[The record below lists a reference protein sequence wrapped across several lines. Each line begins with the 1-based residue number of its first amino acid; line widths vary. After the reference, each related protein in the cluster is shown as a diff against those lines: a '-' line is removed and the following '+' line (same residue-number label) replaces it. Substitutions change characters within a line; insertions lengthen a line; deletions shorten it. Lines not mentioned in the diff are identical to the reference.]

1 MAEAKKTTKGAPKKK
16 SEAPKREPV
25 KANTKTTAPQNE
37 SNQLWSI
44 LLFALGVLTALM
56 VLVKGTKG
64 WLALHNLLLG
74 VFGIAAFLIPVILI
88 YTAVKLGTEQTKK
101 DLSGRNV
108 WCIAMIFLASA
119 AFQIFVVGRIPGGT
133 WSGHFKILY
142 EEGAK
147 LKSGGVASLLFA
159 GPLLKFFGKLG
170 ARLISLVL
178 FFVFGM
184 LLSGRGL
191 VDFLKLLATPFVFI
205 GKCVN
210 GIQNMFIGGDFVDA
224 FEDDD
229 NDDDKEKRDFD
240 ADLEAINIANS
251 RRSSQKPSE
260 KKAQNKKA
268 VDSLPDGFFDLDI
281 PLPTDH
287 LISHEDLA
295 PEDNGISIDV
305 DIEPAPSTAPAEKL
319 PPLKKVKAPVS
330 IAVDEDEEETEEVTD
345 EGLEK
350 LISKAADKKTDADE
364 EEVIE
369 EEEPEEEKPV
379 YILPPIDILT
389 RPEIRSNRTE
399 AMVEMREKAE
409 VIVNTLKSF
418 GVAVRIKDLI
428 RGPSI
433 TRYEIQPAPGIKV
446 SKIKGLEDD
455 IALSLAAQG
464 VRIEAPIPGK
474 AAIGIEIPNST
485 KDMVTLR
492 EILTSSEFRDSKS
505 KLAFAVGKDITGN
518 AIVGDIAKMP
528 HVIIAGTT
536 GSGKS
541 VCTRS
546 IIMSILYNATPDEVK
561 LILIDPKIV
570 EFKIFENIPHLLIPI
585 VTDCKRA
592 AGALC
597 WAVNEMMRRYNIF
610 AEAGANDL
618 KSYNELAEVDGDLVK
633 MPQIVVF
640 IDELADMMLVAGKDV
655 EDFICRL
662 AQMGRAAGMHLVV
675 ATQRPTTDVITG
687 LIKANIP
694 SRIALSVKSVT
705 DSRTI
710 IDMGG
715 ADKLLGNGDMLYMPI
730 GAGKPVRVQGCFSPN
745 DDIAETVRF
754 IKSQTEVKYDPEVVE
769 TVEGYSPQAQGGS
782 GGSDSG
788 APTGG
793 GSDEDIVEA
802 AIKVAV
808 DAGQLST
815 SMLQR
820 KLKLGYARAVR
831 IMDELEE
838 RGVIGASEGAKPR
851 KVLMSKMQ
859 YDEWRLRRMD
869 E

>member
-16 SEAPKREPV
+16 TEAPKREPV
-25 KANTKTTAPQNE
+25 KASPKTAPQNE
-37 SNQLWSI
+37 TNQLWSI

-74 VFGIAAFLIPVILI
+74 TFGIAAFLIPVILI
-88 YTAVKLGTEQTKK
+88 YTAIKLGTEQTKK
-101 DLSGRNV
+101 DITGRNV

-119 AFQIFVVGRIPGGT
+119 AFQIFVVGRIPGSTMG
-133 WSGHFKILY
+133 GHFKYLY

-147 LKSGGVASLLFA
+147 LKSGGIASMLFA

-184 LLSGRGL
+184 LLSGRGI

-205 GKCVN
+205 GRCFN
-210 GIQNMFIGGDFVDA
+210 GIQNMFVGGDFVDA

-229 NDDDKEKRDFD
+229 NDDDREKKDFD
-240 ADLEAINIANS
+240 ADLEAINMANS
-251 RRSSQKPSE
+251 RKSTQKPSE

-268 VDSLPDGFFDLDI
+268 VEALPDDFFLDI

-287 LISHEDLA
+287 LIVHDSSEQVSDGA
-295 PEDNGISIDV
+295 SIDI
-305 DIEPAPSTAPAEKL
+305 DIDENPAPAAAL
-319 PPLKKVKAPVS
+319 PPLKKVKKAAEVIPESEEAPT
-330 IAVDEDEEETEEVTD
+330 AD
-345 EGLEK
+345 EGLEQ
-350 LISKAADKKTDADE
+350 LISKAADSQPVPAE
-364 EEVIE
+364 EELPE
-369 EEEPEEEKPV
+369 ETEPAEEKPI

-389 RPEIRSNRTE
+389 RPEVRSNRAE
-399 AMVEMREKAE
+399 AVEEMREKAE
-409 VIVNTLKSF
+409 VIKNTLSSF
-418 GVAVRIKDLI
+418 GVEVRIKDI
-428 RGPSI
+428 FRGPSI
-433 TRYEIQPAPGIKV
+433 TRYEIQPGPGIKV

-474 AAIGIEIPNST
+474 SAVGIEIPNST

-492 EILTSSEFRDSKS
+492 EIIASPDFRDSKS
-505 KLAFAVGKDITGN
+505 KLTFAVGKDITGN
-518 AIVGDIAKMP
+518 IILGDIAKMP

-546 IIMSILYNATPDEVK
+546 IIMSILYNSTPDEVK

-597 WAVNEMMRRYNIF
+597 WAVNEMMRRYNTF
-610 AEAGANDL
+610 AGAGANDL
-618 KSYNELAEVDGDLVK
+618 RSYNDLAAVDGDLAP

-655 EDFICRL
+655 EDYICRL

-730 GAGKPVRVQGCFSPN
+730 GAGKPVRVQGCFSSN
-745 DDIAETVRF
+745 DDIAETVRY
-754 IKSQTEVKYDPEVVE
+754 IKAQGEARYDPNITNDVE
-769 TVEGYSPQAQGGS
+769 IYSTQSQNGS
-782 GGSDSG
+782 PSADSS
-788 APTGG
+788 ASTGG

-820 KLKLGYARAVR
+820 KLKLGYARAAR

>member
-1 MAEAKKTTKGAPKKK
+1 MAETKKKPAASKPKKPAAQK
-16 SEAPKREPV
+16 NAAPKREPI
-25 KANTKTTAPQNE
+25 KSTAKTAPQNE

-44 LLFALGVLTALM
+44 LLFAFGVLTALM
-56 VLVKGTKG
+56 VLIKGTKG
-64 WLALHNLLLG
+64 WQKLHELLLG
-74 VFGIAAFLIPVILI
+74 TFGIAAFLIPVILI
-88 YTAVKLGTEQTKK
+88 YTAIKLGSEKTKK
-101 DLSGRNV
+101 DLSGRTV

-119 AFQIFVVGRIPGGT
+119 AFQIFVEGRIPGST
-133 WSGHFKILY
+133 MSGHFKLLY
-142 EEGAK
+142 EDGAK
-147 LKSGGVASLLFA
+147 LKSGGIASMVIA
-159 GPLLKFFGKLG
+159 GPLLKFFGTLG

-191 VDFLKLLATPFVFI
+191 IDFLKLLAAPFVFI
-205 GKCVN
+205 GKCFN
-210 GIQNMFIGGDFVDA
+210 GLQNMFIGGEFVDA
-224 FEDDD
+224 FDDD
-229 NDDDKEKRDFD
+229 LDDDKAKRDFD
-240 ADLEAINIANS
+240 ADLEAISIANS
-251 RRSSQKPSE
+251 RKSRQKPSE
-260 KKAQNKKA
+260 RSAQNKKD
-268 VDSLPDGFFDLDI
+268 VESLPDDYFIDI

-287 LISHEDLA
+287 LIVHDG
-295 PEDNGISIDV
+295 DDSIE
-305 DIEPAPSTAPAEKL
+305 DIEPTPEEVQNTKTERR
-319 PPLKKVKAPVS
+319 KAPTIVES
-330 IAVDEDEEETEEVTD
+330 DIDTVPEDIIPD
-345 EGLEK
+345 EGLEQ
-350 LISKAADKKTDADE
+350 LISKAADAKTDTPE
-364 EEVIE
+364 EELTE
-369 EEEPEEEKPV
+369 EEEPAEEKPV

-389 RPEIRSNRTE
+389 RPEIRSNRAE
-399 AMVEMREKAE
+399 AMEEMREKAE
-409 VIVNTLKSF
+409 VIKNTLSSF
-418 GVAVRIKDLI
+418 GVEVRIKDI
-428 RGPSI
+428 FRGPSI
-433 TRYEIQPAPGIKV
+433 TRYEIQPGPGIKV

-464 VRIEAPIPGK
+464 VRIEAPVPGK
-474 AAIGIEIPNST
+474 AAVGIEIPNST
-485 KDMVTLR
+485 KDTVTLR
-492 EILTSSEFRDSKS
+492 EMIASPEFRESSS
-505 KLAFAVGKDITGN
+505 KLTFAVGKDITGN
-518 AIVGDIAKMP
+518 IVLGDIAKMP

-546 IIMSILYNATPDEVK
+546 IIMSILYNSTPDEVK

-597 WAVNEMMRRYNIF
+597 WAVNEMMRRYNFF

-618 KSYNELAEVDGDLVK
+618 RSYNELAEVDGDLSP

-640 IDELADMMLVAGKDV
+640 IDELADMMLVAGKEV

-694 SRIALSVKSVT
+694 SRIALSVKSQV

-710 IDMGG
+710 IDMAG

-730 GAGKPVRVQGCFSPN
+730 GAGKPVRVQGCFSSN
-745 DDIAETVRF
+745 EDIAETVRF
-754 IKSQTEVKYDPEVVE
+754 IKSQAEVSYDPAV
-769 TVEGYSPQAQGGS
+769 TGAVEGYTPQSQGGS
-782 GGSDSG
+782 SG
-788 APTGG
+788 ADSTASTGG
-793 GSDEDIVEA
+793 GSDEDIIES

-820 KLKLGYARAVR
+820 KLKLGYARAAR

-838 RGVIGASEGAKPR
+838 RGVIGQSEGAKPR
-851 KVLMSKMQ
+851 RVLMSKMQ

>member
-1 MAEAKKTTKGAPKKK
+1 MAETKKKPAASKPKKPAAQK
-16 SEAPKREPV
+16 NAAPKREPI
-25 KANTKTTAPQNE
+25 KSTAKTAPQNE

-44 LLFALGVLTALM
+44 LLFAFGVLTALM
-56 VLVKGTKG
+56 VLIKGTKG
-64 WLALHNLLLG
+64 WQKLHELLLG
-74 VFGIAAFLIPVILI
+74 TFGIAAFLIPVILI
-88 YTAVKLGTEQTKK
+88 YTAIKLGSEKTKK
-101 DLSGRNV
+101 DLSGRTV

-119 AFQIFVVGRIPGGT
+119 AFQIFVEGRIPGST
-133 WSGHFKILY
+133 MSGHFKLLY
-142 EEGAK
+142 EDGAK
-147 LKSGGVASLLFA
+147 LKSGGIASMVIA
-159 GPLLKFFGKLG
+159 GPLLKFFGTLG

-191 VDFLKLLATPFVFI
+191 IDFLKLLAAPFVFI
-205 GKCVN
+205 GKCFN
-210 GIQNMFIGGDFVDA
+210 GLQNMFIGGEFVDA
-224 FEDDD
+224 FDDD
-229 NDDDKEKRDFD
+229 LDDDKAKRDFD
-240 ADLEAINIANS
+240 ADLEAISIANS
-251 RRSSQKPSE
+251 RKSRQKPSE
-260 KKAQNKKA
+260 RSAQNKKD
-268 VDSLPDGFFDLDI
+268 VESLPDDYFIDI

-287 LISHEDLA
+287 LIVHDG
-295 PEDNGISIDV
+295 DDSIE
-305 DIEPAPSTAPAEKL
+305 DIEPTPEEVQNTKTERR
-319 PPLKKVKAPVS
+319 KAPTIVES
-330 IAVDEDEEETEEVTD
+330 DIDTVPEDIIPD
-345 EGLEK
+345 EGLEQ
-350 LISKAADKKTDADE
+350 LISKAADAKTDTPE
-364 EEVIE
+364 EELTE
-369 EEEPEEEKPV
+369 EEEPAEGKPV

-389 RPEIRSNRTE
+389 RPEIRSNRAE
-399 AMVEMREKAE
+399 AMEEMREKAE
-409 VIVNTLKSF
+409 VIKNTLSSF
-418 GVAVRIKDLI
+418 GVEVRIKDI
-428 RGPSI
+428 FRGPSI
-433 TRYEIQPAPGIKV
+433 TRYEIQPGPGIKV

-464 VRIEAPIPGK
+464 VRIEAPVPGK
-474 AAIGIEIPNST
+474 AAVGIEIPNST
-485 KDMVTLR
+485 KDTVTLR
-492 EILTSSEFRDSKS
+492 EMIASPEFRESSS
-505 KLAFAVGKDITGN
+505 KLTFAVGKDITGN
-518 AIVGDIAKMP
+518 IVLGDIAKMP

-546 IIMSILYNATPDEVK
+546 IIMSILYNSTPDEVK

-597 WAVNEMMRRYNIF
+597 WAVNEMMRRYNFF

-618 KSYNELAEVDGDLVK
+618 RSYNELAEVDGDLSP

-640 IDELADMMLVAGKDV
+640 IDELADMMLVAGKEV

-694 SRIALSVKSVT
+694 SRIALSVKSQV

-710 IDMGG
+710 IDMAG

-730 GAGKPVRVQGCFSPN
+730 GAGKPVRVQGCFSSN
-745 DDIAETVRF
+745 EDIAETVRF
-754 IKSQTEVKYDPEVVE
+754 IKSQAEVSYDPAV
-769 TVEGYSPQAQGGS
+769 TGAVEGYTPQSQGGS
-782 GGSDSG
+782 SG
-788 APTGG
+788 ADSTASTGG
-793 GSDEDIVEA
+793 GSDEDIIES

-820 KLKLGYARAVR
+820 KLKLGYARAAR

-838 RGVIGASEGAKPR
+838 RGVIGQSEGAKPR
-851 KVLMSKMQ
+851 RVLMSKMQ

>member
-1 MAEAKKTTKGAPKKK
+1 MAETKKKPAASKPKKPAAQK
-16 SEAPKREPV
+16 NAAPKREPI
-25 KANTKTTAPQNE
+25 KSTAKTAPQNE

-44 LLFALGVLTALM
+44 LLFAFGVLIALM
-56 VLVKGTKG
+56 VLIKGTKG
-64 WLALHNLLLG
+64 WQKLHELLLG
-74 VFGIAAFLIPVILI
+74 TFGIAAFLIPVILI
-88 YTAVKLGTEQTKK
+88 YTAIKLGSEKTKK
-101 DLSGRNV
+101 DLSGRTV

-119 AFQIFVVGRIPGGT
+119 AFQIFVEGRIPGST
-133 WSGHFKILY
+133 MSGHFKLLY
-142 EEGAK
+142 EDGAK
-147 LKSGGVASLLFA
+147 LKSGGIASMVIA
-159 GPLLKFFGKLG
+159 GPLLKFFGTLG

-191 VDFLKLLATPFVFI
+191 IDFLKLLAAPFVFI
-205 GKCVN
+205 GKCFN
-210 GIQNMFIGGDFVDA
+210 GLQNMFIGGEFVDA
-224 FEDDD
+224 FDDD
-229 NDDDKEKRDFD
+229 LDDDKAKRDFD
-240 ADLEAINIANS
+240 ADLEAISIANS
-251 RRSSQKPSE
+251 RKSRQKPSE
-260 KKAQNKKA
+260 RSAQNKKD
-268 VDSLPDGFFDLDI
+268 VESLPDDYFIDI

-287 LISHEDLA
+287 LIVHDG
-295 PEDNGISIDV
+295 DDSIE
-305 DIEPAPSTAPAEKL
+305 DIEPTPEEVQNTKTERR
-319 PPLKKVKAPVS
+319 KAPTIVES
-330 IAVDEDEEETEEVTD
+330 DIDTVPEDIIPD
-345 EGLEK
+345 EGLEQ
-350 LISKAADKKTDADE
+350 LISKAADAKADTPE
-364 EEVIE
+364 EELTE
-369 EEEPEEEKPV
+369 EEEPAEEKPV

-389 RPEIRSNRTE
+389 RPEIRSNRAE
-399 AMVEMREKAE
+399 AMEEMREKAE
-409 VIVNTLKSF
+409 VIKNTLSSF
-418 GVAVRIKDLI
+418 GVEVRIKDI
-428 RGPSI
+428 FRGPSI
-433 TRYEIQPAPGIKV
+433 TRYEIQPGPGIKV

-464 VRIEAPIPGK
+464 VRIEAPVPGK
-474 AAIGIEIPNST
+474 AAVGIEIPNST
-485 KDMVTLR
+485 KDTVTLR
-492 EILTSSEFRDSKS
+492 EMIASPEFRESSS
-505 KLAFAVGKDITGN
+505 KLTFAVGKDITGN
-518 AIVGDIAKMP
+518 IVLGDIAKMP

-546 IIMSILYNATPDEVK
+546 IIMSILYNSTPDEVK

-597 WAVNEMMRRYNIF
+597 WAVNEMMRRYNFF

-618 KSYNELAEVDGDLVK
+618 RSYNELAEVDGDLSP

-640 IDELADMMLVAGKDV
+640 IDELADMMLVAGKEV

-694 SRIALSVKSVT
+694 SRIALSVKSQV

-710 IDMGG
+710 IDMAG

-730 GAGKPVRVQGCFSPN
+730 GAGKPVRVQGCFSSN
-745 DDIAETVRF
+745 EDIAETVRF
-754 IKSQTEVKYDPEVVE
+754 IKAQAEVSYDPAV
-769 TVEGYSPQAQGGS
+769 TGAVEGYTPQSQGGS
-782 GGSDSG
+782 SG
-788 APTGG
+788 ADSTASTGG
-793 GSDEDIVEA
+793 GSDEDIIES

-820 KLKLGYARAVR
+820 KLKLGYARAAR

-838 RGVIGASEGAKPR
+838 RGVIGQSEGAKPR
-851 KVLMSKMQ
+851 RVLMSKMQ

>member
-1 MAEAKKTTKGAPKKK
+1 MAETKKKTAASKAKKP
-16 SEAPKREPV
+16 EAPKREPIKSTP
-25 KANTKTTAPQNE
+25 KAAPQNE

-44 LLFALGVLTALM
+44 LLFAMGILTALM

-74 VFGIAAFLIPVILI
+74 FFGIAAFLIPVILI
-88 YTAVKLGTEQTKK
+88 YTAVKLGSEHSQK
-101 DLSGRNV
+101 DISGRTV

-119 AFQIFVVGRIPGGT
+119 AFQIFVEGRIPGST
-133 WSGHFKILY
+133 MSGRFKLLY
-142 EEGAK
+142 EDGAK
-147 LKSGGVASLLFA
+147 LKSGGVASMVIA
-159 GPLLKFFGKLG
+159 GPLLKYFGKLG

-191 VDFLKLLATPFVFI
+191 IEFLKMLAAPFVFI
-205 GKCVN
+205 GRCFN
-210 GIQNMFIGGDFVDA
+210 GLQNMLVGGEFVDA
-224 FEDDD
+224 FEDDV
-229 NDDDKEKRDFD
+229 DDDRAKKDFD
-240 ADLEAINIANS
+240 ADLEAINMANT
-251 RRSSQKPSE
+251 RKARQKPSE
-260 KKAQNKKA
+260 RAAQNRKA
-268 VDSLPDGFFDLDI
+268 VESLPDDYFIDI

-287 LISHEDLA
+287 LIVHDSCDAGESDNTADKDTDITPVSA
-295 PEDNGISIDV
+295 PER
-305 DIEPAPSTAPAEKL
+305 K
-319 PPLKKVKAPVS
+319 KAPIIVEN
-330 IAVDEDEEETEEVTD
+330 DTEEEDVTD
-345 EGLEK
+345 EGLEQ
-350 LISKAADKKTDADE
+350 LISKAADGKPGTAE
-364 EEVIE
+364 EEDFSE
-369 EEEPEEEKPV
+369 EEEPAEEKPV

-389 RPEIRSNRTE
+389 RPEVRTNRAE
-399 AMVEMREKAE
+399 AVEEMREKAD
-409 VIVNTLKSF
+409 VIKNTLSSF
-418 GVAVRIKDLI
+418 GVEVRIKDI
-428 RGPSI
+428 FRGPSI
-433 TRYEIQPAPGIKV
+433 TRYEIQPGPGIKV

-464 VRIEAPIPGK
+464 VRIEAPVPGK
-474 AAIGIEIPNST
+474 AAVGIEIPNQT
-485 KDMVTLR
+485 KDTVTLR
-492 EILTSSEFRDSKS
+492 EMIASPEFRESKS
-505 KLAFAVGKDITGN
+505 KLTFAVGKDITGN
-518 AIVGDIAKMP
+518 IILGDIAKMP

-618 KSYNELAEVDGDLVK
+618 RSYNELAEVDGDLSP

-655 EDFICRL
+655 EDYICRL

-694 SRIALSVKSVT
+694 SRIALSVKSQV

-710 IDMGG
+710 IDMAG

-730 GAGKPVRVQGCFSPN
+730 GAGKPVRVQGCFSSN
-745 DDIAETVRF
+745 EDIAETVRY
-754 IKSQTEVKYDPEVVE
+754 IKAQGEVRYDPNIANDVE
-769 TVEGYSPQAQGGS
+769 MYSAQSQNGS
-782 GGSDSG
+782 AGADSG
-788 APTGG
+788 APAGG

-820 KLKLGYARAVR
+820 KLKLGYARAAR

>member
-1 MAEAKKTTKGAPKKK
+1 MSESTKKRTSGQKSKK
-16 SEAPKREPV
+16 SEAPKREPAR
-25 KANTKTTAPQNE
+25 ANKKTAPQND
-37 SNQLWSI
+37 SNQFWSVI
-44 LLFALGVLTALM
+44 LFALGILIALM
-56 VLVKGTKG
+56 VIIKGTKG
-64 WLALHNLLLG
+64 WLAIHNLLLG
-74 VFGIAAFLIPVILI
+74 LFGIAALLIPALLI
-88 YTAVKLGTEQTKK
+88 YTAIKLGTEQTRKNI
-101 DLSGRNV
+101 SGRSI
-108 WCIAMIFLASA
+108 WCVAMIFLASA
-119 AFQIFVVGRIPGGT
+119 AFQIFVVGRIPGSTIG
-133 WSGHFKILY
+133 SHFRILY
-142 EEGAK
+142 KEGAV
-147 LKSGGVASLLFA
+147 LKSGGIASMVFA
-159 GPLLKFFGKLG
+159 APLLKLFGKLG

-184 LLSGRGL
+184 LLSGRGII
-191 VDFLKLLATPFVFI
+191 DFLKLLASPFVLMGRFVK
-205 GKCVN
+205 GV
-210 GIQNMFIGGDFVDA
+210 QNFFAGMGYEEVY
-224 FEDDD
+224 EDEEDYIP
-229 NDDDKEKRDFD
+229 DKKTNKHLTPEPEPVSAPKP
-240 ADLEAINIANS
+240 
-251 RRSSQKPSE
+251 RRSLRKKPT
-260 KKAQNKKA
+260 KTA
-268 VDSLPDGFFDLDI
+268 VSNFDNADDPNGFLDI

-287 LISHEDLA
+287 LIDYGDDEPDASPYV
-295 PEDNGISIDV
+295 PEP
-305 DIEPAPSTAPAEKL
+305 DITETAPL
-319 PPLKKVKAPVS
+319 PEIPAS
-330 IAVDEDEEETEEVTD
+330 IAVPAAD
-345 EGLEK
+345 EGLEL
-350 LISKAADKKTDADE
+350 LISKAADGKPDTPEIDLS
-364 EEVIE
+364 E
-369 EEEPEEEKPV
+369 EEEAEPVEEKPE
-379 YILPPIDILT
+379 YILPSIDLLT
-389 RPEIRSNRTE
+389 RPEVRSNRNE
-399 AMVEMREKAE
+399 AMEEMREKAE
-409 VIVNTLKSF
+409 VIKNTLSSF
-418 GVAVRIKDLI
+418 GVEVKIKDI
-428 RGPSI
+428 FRGPSI
-433 TRYEIQPAPGIKV
+433 TRYEIQPGPGIKV

-464 VRIEAPIPGK
+464 VRIEAPVPGK
-474 AAIGIEIPNST
+474 AAVGIEIPNTT

-492 EILTSSEFRDSKS
+492 EIIASPEFRESRS
-505 KLAFAVGKDITGN
+505 KLTFAVGKDITGN
-518 AIVGDIAKMP
+518 IILGDISKMP

-618 KSYNELAEVDGDLVK
+618 RSYNDLAALDEELSP
-633 MPQIVVF
+633 MPQVVVF

-655 EDFICRL
+655 EDYICRL

-694 SRIALSVKSVT
+694 SRIALSVKSQV

-730 GAGKPVRVQGCFSPN
+730 GAGKPVRVQGCFSSN
-745 DDIAETVRF
+745 EDIAETVRF
-754 IKSQTEVKYDPEVVE
+754 IKEQGEVKYDPDIARDVDMF
-769 TVEGYSPQAQGGS
+769 SAQSQNGSS
-782 GGSDSG
+782 GGADSG
-788 APTGG
+788 PSAGG
-793 GSDEDIVEA
+793 GSDEDLIES

-820 KLKLGYARAVR
+820 KLKLGYARAAR

-838 RGVIGASEGAKPR
+838 RGVIGQSEGAKPR

>member
-1 MAEAKKTTKGAPKKK
+1 MAETKKK
-16 SEAPKREPV
+16 NTGTKSKKPEAPRREPV
-25 KANTKTTAPQNE
+25 RSSSKSAPQNE

-44 LLFALGVLTALM
+44 ILFALGVLVALM
-56 VLVKGTKG
+56 VLIKGTKG
-64 WLALHNLLLG
+64 WLAIHNLLLG
-74 VFGIAAFLIPVILI
+74 IFGIAAFIIPVILI

-101 DLSGRNV
+101 DLSGRTF
-108 WCIAMIFLASA
+108 WCIAMIFLACA
-119 AFQIFVVGRIPGGT
+119 AFQIFVVGKIPGST
-133 WSGHFKILY
+133 MSGKLRFLY
-142 EEGAK
+142 EDGAK
-147 LKSGGVASLLFA
+147 LKSGGVACLVFA
-159 GPLLKFFGKLG
+159 GPLLKFFGKIG
-170 ARLISLVL
+170 AMIITLIL

-191 VDFLKLLATPFVFI
+191 IDFLKLLSTPFVFI
-205 GKCVN
+205 GNVVN
-210 GIQNMFIGGDFVDA
+210 GIQNMLVGGEFTDA
-224 FEDDD
+224 FGDDD
-229 NDDDKEKRDFD
+229 LDDDKAKKDFD
-240 ADLEAINIANS
+240 ADLEAISMTNPRKSS
-251 RRSSQKPSE
+251 RKPSE
-260 KKAQNKKA
+260 KAEQNKKA
-268 VDSLPDGFFDLDI
+268 LEALSGGNSIDI

-287 LISHEDLA
+287 LIVHDSGADEEEPID
-295 PEDNGISIDV
+295 ISA
-305 DIEPAPSTAPAEKL
+305 EPAPEP
-319 PPLKKVKAPVS
+319 KVSKAAAKKAPVKEET
-330 IAVDEDEEETEEVTD
+330 AEPVPDEEETAAD
-345 EGLEK
+345 EGLEQ
-350 LISKAADKKTDADE
+350 LINKAADGKPDTPE
-364 EEVIE
+364 EEYV

-389 RPEIRSNRTE
+389 RPEVRSNRAE
-399 AMVEMREKAE
+399 AVEEMREKAE
-409 VIVNTLKSF
+409 VIKNTLSSF
-418 GVAVRIKDLI
+418 GVEVRIKDI
-428 RGPSI
+428 FRGPSI
-433 TRYEIQPAPGIKV
+433 TRYEIQPGPGIKV

-464 VRIEAPIPGK
+464 VRIEAPVPGK
-474 AAIGIEIPNST
+474 AAVGIEIPNST
-485 KDMVTLR
+485 KDTVTLR
-492 EILTSSEFRDSKS
+492 EIIASPEFRESPS
-505 KLAFAVGKDITGN
+505 KLTFAVGKDITGN
-518 AIVGDIAKMP
+518 IILGDISKMP

-618 KSYNELAEVDGDLVK
+618 RSYNELAEVDGDLDK
-633 MPQIVVF
+633 MPQVVIF
-640 IDELADMMLVAGKDV
+640 IDELADMMLVAGKEV

-694 SRIALSVKSVT
+694 SRIALSVKSQV

-710 IDMGG
+710 IDMAG

-730 GAGKPVRVQGCFSPN
+730 GAGKPVRVQGCFSSN
-745 DDIAETVRF
+745 EDITETVRY
-754 IKSQTEVKYDPEVVE
+754 IKDQAQVSYDPNI
-769 TVEGYSPQAQGGS
+769 TGAVEGYTPQSQGGS
-782 GGSDSG
+782 GSSDSG
-788 APTGG
+788 ASAGG

-808 DAGQLST
+808 EAGQLST

-820 KLKLGYARAVR
+820 KLKLGYARAAR

-838 RGVIGASEGAKPR
+838 RGVIGQSEGAKPR

-859 YDEWRLRRMD
+859 YDEWRLRSMD

>member
-1 MAEAKKTTKGAPKKK
+1 MAQTQTKKK
-16 SEAPKREPV
+16 ASAKTQKKPEAPKREPV
-25 KANTKTTAPQNE
+25 KSNKKTAPQNE

-44 LLFALGVLTALM
+44 ILFALGILSALM
-56 VLVKGTKG
+56 VLVRGTKG

-74 VFGIAAFLIPVILI
+74 LFGIAAFLIPVILI
-88 YTAVKLGTEQTKK
+88 YTAIKLGTEQTRKNI
-101 DLSGRNV
+101 SGRTV

-119 AFQIFVVGRIPGGT
+119 AFQIFFVGEIPEKQRFLNQLKSLYKNGT
-133 WSGHFKILY
+133 D
-142 EEGAK
+142 
-147 LKSGGVASLLFA
+147 LKSGGVASMLIA
-159 GPLLKFFGKLG
+159 GPLLRFFGKLG

-191 VDFLKLLATPFVFI
+191 IDFLRLLATPFVFI
-205 GKCVN
+205 GKCIN
-210 GIQNMFIGGDFVDA
+210 GIQNMFIGGEFVDA
-224 FEDDD
+224 FGDDD
-229 NDDDKEKRDFD
+229 LDDDKEKKDFD
-240 ADLEAINIANS
+240 ADLEAISMTN
-251 RRSSQKPSE
+251 RRKSTRKPSE
-260 KKAQNKKA
+260 KAAQDERD
-268 VDSLPDGFFDLDI
+268 VEGLPDGFFDI

-287 LISHEDLA
+287 LIDYGEEEA
-295 PEDNGISIDV
+295 AAIPEP
-305 DIEPAPSTAPAEKL
+305 PAEEEKPPVHLTAP
-319 PPLKKVKAPVS
+319 V
-330 IAVDEDEEETEEVTD
+330 IEETAEPEPTD
-345 EGLEK
+345 EGLEQ
-350 LISKAADKKTDADE
+350 LISKAADKPAPT

-369 EEEPEEEKPV
+369 EETEPEEEKPV

-389 RPEIRSNRTE
+389 RPVVRSNRTE

-418 GVAVRIKDLI
+418 GVTVRIKDLI

-433 TRYEIQPAPGIKV
+433 TRYEIQPGPGIKV

-474 AAIGIEIPNST
+474 AAVGIEIPNST

-492 EILTSSEFRDSKS
+492 EILTSSEFRESKS

-546 IIMSILYNATPDEVK
+546 IIMSILYNANPDEVK

-618 KSYNELAEVDGDLVK
+618 RSYNELAEVDGDRSP

-655 EDFICRL
+655 EDYICRL

-730 GAGKPVRVQGCFSPN
+730 GAGKPVRVQGCFSSN
-745 DDIAETVRF
+745 EDIAETVRY
-754 IKSQTEVKYDPEVVE
+754 IKAQADVTYDPAI
-769 TVEGYSPQAQGGS
+769 TGAVEGYTPQSQGGS
-782 GGSDSG
+782 GSSDSG
-788 APTGG
+788 SAVGS

-808 DAGQLST
+808 EAGQLST

-820 KLKLGYARAVR
+820 KLKLGYARAAR

>member
-16 SEAPKREPV
+16 AEATKREPV
-25 KANTKTTAPQNE
+25 KGNTKTAPQNE
-37 SNQLWSI
+37 NNQLWSI

-74 VFGIAAFLIPVILI
+74 TFGIAAFLIPVILI

-133 WSGHFKILY
+133 MGGHFKYLY
-142 EEGAK
+142 DDGAK

-205 GKCVN
+205 GKCFN

-251 RRSSQKPSE
+251 RKSSQKPSE

-268 VDSLPDGFFDLDI
+268 VEALPDDFFLDI

-287 LISHEDLA
+287 LIVHDSAE
-295 PEDNGISIDV
+295 PEDDGSSIDV
-305 DIEPAPSTAPAEKL
+305 DITEPAAAPAPTL
-319 PPLKKVKAPVS
+319 TPLKKVKAPQ
-330 IAVDEDEEETEEVTD
+330 AVPEEVLEEEDAVPD
-345 EGLEK
+345 EGLEQ
-350 LISKAADKKTDADE
+350 LISKAADKKPAPDE
-364 EEVIE
+364 EEFIE

-389 RPEIRSNRTE
+389 RPEVRSNRAE
-399 AMVEMREKAE
+399 AVEEMREKAE
-409 VIVNTLKSF
+409 VIKNTLKSF
-418 GVAVRIKDLI
+418 GVEVKIKDI
-428 RGPSI
+428 FRGPSI
-433 TRYEIQPAPGIKV
+433 TRYEIQPGPGIKV

-464 VRIEAPIPGK
+464 VRIEAPVPGK
-474 AAIGIEIPNST
+474 AAVGIEIPNTT

-492 EILTSSEFRDSKS
+492 EIISSPEFRDSKS
-505 KLAFAVGKDITGN
+505 KLTFAVGKDITGN
-518 AIVGDIAKMP
+518 IILGDIAKMP

-618 KSYNELAEVDGDLVK
+618 KSYNELAEVDGDLAK
-633 MPQIVVF
+633 MPQVVIF
-640 IDELADMMLVAGKDV
+640 IDELADMMLVAGKEV

-694 SRIALSVKSVT
+694 SRIALSVKSQV

-710 IDMGG
+710 IDMAG

-730 GAGKPVRVQGCFSPN
+730 GAGKPVRVQGCFSSN
-745 DDIAETVRF
+745 DDIAETVRY
-754 IKSQTEVKYDPEVVE
+754 IKAQAEVSYDPSI
-769 TVEGYSPQAQGGS
+769 TGAVEGYSPQSQGGS
-782 GGSDSG
+782 GAADSG
-788 APTGG
+788 AAAGG

-820 KLKLGYARAVR
+820 KLKLGYARAAR
-831 IMDELEE
+831 IMDELED
-838 RGVIGASEGAKPR
+838 RGVIGQSEGAKPR

>member
-16 SEAPKREPV
+16 AEAPKREPV
-25 KANTKTTAPQNE
+25 KSNPKTAPQNE

-56 VLVKGTKG
+56 VVVKGTKG

-74 VFGIAAFLIPVILI
+74 IFGIAAFLIPVILI

-133 WSGHFKILY
+133 MGGHFKYLY

-147 LKSGGVASLLFA
+147 LKSGGVASMLFA
-159 GPLLKFFGKLG
+159 APLLKFFGKLG

-205 GKCVN
+205 GKCFN
-210 GIQNMFIGGDFVDA
+210 GIQNMFVGGDFVDA

-240 ADLEAINIANS
+240 ADLEAINIANT
-251 RRSSQKPSE
+251 RKSSQKPSE

-268 VDSLPDGFFDLDI
+268 VEALPDGFFDLDI
-281 PLPTDH
+281 PIPTDH
-287 LISHEDLA
+287 LIVHDSAL
-295 PEDNGISIDV
+295 PEDDGSSIDV
-305 DIEPAPSTAPAEKL
+305 DIEPTPAPAPVL
-319 PPLKKVKAPVS
+319 PPLKKKASV
-330 IAVDEDEEETEEVTD
+330 AVTEEDEEETVPD

-350 LISKAADKKTDADE
+350 LISKAADSKPVPAE
-364 EEVIE
+364 EEIIE
-369 EEEPEEEKPV
+369 EEEPEEEKPI

-389 RPEIRSNRTE
+389 RPEVRSNRTE
-399 AMVEMREKAE
+399 AVEEMREKAE

-418 GVAVRIKDLI
+418 GVEVKIKDI
-428 RGPSI
+428 FRGPSI

-464 VRIEAPIPGK
+464 VRIEAPVPGK
-474 AAIGIEIPNST
+474 AAVGIEIPNTT

-492 EILTSSEFRDSKS
+492 EIISSPEFRESKS
-505 KLAFAVGKDITGN
+505 KLTFAVGKNITGN
-518 AIVGDIAKMP
+518 IVLGDIAKMP

-618 KSYNELAEVDGDLVK
+618 KSYNELAEVDGDLAK

-655 EDFICRL
+655 EDYICRL

-745 DDIAETVRF
+745 DDIAETVRY
-754 IKSQTEVKYDPEVVE
+754 IKSQVEVKYDPDVVL
-769 TVEGYSPQAQGGS
+769 TVDNYTPQAQGGS
-782 GGSDSG
+782 GSTDSS

-820 KLKLGYARAVR
+820 KLKLGYARAAR

>member
-1 MAEAKKTTKGAPKKK
+1 
-16 SEAPKREPV
+16 
-25 KANTKTTAPQNE
+25 
-37 SNQLWSI
+37 
-44 LLFALGVLTALM
+44 
-56 VLVKGTKG
+56 
-64 WLALHNLLLG
+64 
-74 VFGIAAFLIPVILI
+74 
-88 YTAVKLGTEQTKK
+88 
-101 DLSGRNV
+101 
-108 WCIAMIFLASA
+108 
-119 AFQIFVVGRIPGGT
+119 
-133 WSGHFKILY
+133 
-142 EEGAK
+142 
-147 LKSGGVASLLFA
+147 
-159 GPLLKFFGKLG
+159 
-170 ARLISLVL
+170 
-178 FFVFGM
+178 
-184 LLSGRGL
+184 
-191 VDFLKLLATPFVFI
+191 
-205 GKCVN
+205 
-210 GIQNMFIGGDFVDA
+210 
-224 FEDDD
+224 
-229 NDDDKEKRDFD
+229 
-240 ADLEAINIANS
+240 
-251 RRSSQKPSE
+251 
-260 KKAQNKKA
+260 
-268 VDSLPDGFFDLDI
+268 
-281 PLPTDH
+281 
-287 LISHEDLA
+287 
-295 PEDNGISIDV
+295 
-305 DIEPAPSTAPAEKL
+305 
-319 PPLKKVKAPVS
+319 
-330 IAVDEDEEETEEVTD
+330 
-345 EGLEK
+345 
-350 LISKAADKKTDADE
+350 
-364 EEVIE
+364 
-369 EEEPEEEKPV
+369 
-379 YILPPIDILT
+379 
-389 RPEIRSNRTE
+389 
-399 AMVEMREKAE
+399 
-409 VIVNTLKSF
+409 
-418 GVAVRIKDLI
+418 
-428 RGPSI
+428 
-433 TRYEIQPAPGIKV
+433 
-446 SKIKGLEDD
+446 
-455 IALSLAAQG
+455 
-464 VRIEAPIPGK
+464 
-474 AAIGIEIPNST
+474 
-485 KDMVTLR
+485 
-492 EILTSSEFRDSKS
+492 
-505 KLAFAVGKDITGN
+505 
-518 AIVGDIAKMP
+518 
-528 HVIIAGTT
+528 
-536 GSGKS
+536 
-541 VCTRS
+541 
-546 IIMSILYNATPDEVK
+546 MSILYNATPDEVK

-820 KLKLGYARAVR
+820 KLKLGYARAAR